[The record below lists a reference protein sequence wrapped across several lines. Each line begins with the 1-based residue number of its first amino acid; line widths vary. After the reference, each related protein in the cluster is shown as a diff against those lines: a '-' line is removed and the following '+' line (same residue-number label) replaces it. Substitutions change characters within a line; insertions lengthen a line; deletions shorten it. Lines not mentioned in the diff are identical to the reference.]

1 MLNHAAHFLKMN
13 AEKEIDQSMNH
24 STTQTQNPGTTNNAG
39 ELYAALHDDTGR
51 NTVIIAETVDDWQ
64 ALTTAGVPVLLCTDQ
79 DTPEQLLSMLQ
90 AKPTRKTIIVCNAPD
105 NREQWNATAKR
116 IRETTSTIIKS
127 LPAGI
132 RKNMLALQQ
141 DPFSEHAPKQA
152 KAIQAYAEHE
162 EEQANPQPGN
172 VLEYLTK
179 GKYTA
184 DLQEFQKTTNTRT
197 MFPLLDEQ
205 LGDGLFAGL
214 YVIGAPSS
222 IGKTTFS
229 LQMADQLAKQH
240 IHVLFFSMEQSR
252 LELVTKSIT
261 RTAREI
267 FPGDQGNL
275 RTSLQ
280 IRKGYTTTATEQALK
295 RYADTIAPYM
305 NIIEGNFSTTVNEIR
320 QTVKRYIEQNNVRPV
335 VFIDYLQVME
345 SVKTGHA
352 QDQRTITDQNIKALK
367 ILSRDLETPVIVI
380 SSVNRS
386 SYYRPITMDSF
397 KESGGVEF
405 TADVSLALEM
415 KLVYSVNFSKLTDS
429 EKENMLERE
438 KKKPC
443 ISMIVKGLKNRYG
456 IGKFKIEYT
465 YSQAYDYFKEERLYK
480 GRTEL

>member
-1 MLNHAAHFLKMN
+1 
-13 AEKEIDQSMNH
+13 MNH
-24 STTQTQNPGTTNNAG
+24 STTQTQNPGTTTNAG

-51 NTVIIAETVDDWQ
+51 NTVIIAETAEDWQ

-79 DTPEQLLSMLQ
+79 EITGQLYSMVQ
-90 AKPTRKTIIVCNAPD
+90 NKPTRKTIIICNAQYED
-105 NREQWNATAKR
+105 KEKDKDAKKYWQK
-116 IRETTSTIIKS
+116 IINQIETDTSVIIKTV
-127 LPAGI
+127 PAGI
-132 RKNMLALQQ
+132 RKTMEELRNNPYSDHKKKWL
-141 DPFSEHAPKQA
+141 

-184 DLQEFQKTTNTRT
+184 DLQEFQKTINTRT

-205 LGDGLFAGL
+205 LGGGLFAAL

-229 LQMADQLAKQH
+229 LQLADQMAKQH

-261 RTAREI
+261 RTAREM

-443 ISMIVKGLKNRYG
+443 ITMIVKGLKNRYG